1 MEIERFIL
9 ICVSPVTY
17 VLEPFKNMFV
27 VFLVSSS
34 VDGLLTL
41 VDFEKN
47 FFGHPIPYLEYALQ
61 ITFSLN
67 L

>member
-47 FFGHPIPYLEYALQ
+47 FFGHPIPYLE
-61 ITFSLN
+61 
-67 L
+67 